1 MEKGDLLDLLRQ
13 QEKRIRDFGKKEFIQ
28 RECLENLKKFFK
40 SPHSLIITGPRRC
53 GKSVLMS
60 QIINSYYKKFYYIN
74 FEDERLF
81 GFNLKDLSELYEIFL
96 ELSGQGKTFFLD
108 EIQNV
113 QEWERW
119 VRRLYDEGFKFF
131 ITGSNATM
139 LSKELGT
146 KLTGRHINFTLYPF
160 SFKEFLS
167 YKNYIPKN
175 LFMPE
180 EKVKVKKFL
189 TEYLEKGG
197 FPEFL
202 ISGNIEILQ
211 EYFNDMIQKDIIE
224 RYNLANVRQ
233 IKELAKYLLTNSGNL
248 TSYNKLS
255 KLAETGSINTII
267 KYISYLENA
276 YVLFIVPFFSYSLK
290 KQTTNPFKVYPI
302 DTGLRNSISFKFS
315 KDKGRLYEC
324 IVAIE
329 LKRRDEEIYY
339 WKNQQQQEVDFV
351 VRKGLRICKLIQVC
365 YDVDNLDTKKREV
378 RALISASRELKC
390 KNLLVITMDKEGEEI
405 FEWFGVKRK
414 IKFVPLWKW
423 LLEF

>member
-1 MEKGDLLDLLRQ
+1 MEKSDLLDILKQ
-13 QEKRIRDFGKKEFIQ
+13 QEKRIRKFGKKEFIQ
-28 RECLENLKKFFK
+28 RESLESLKRFFK

-60 QIINSYYKKFYYIN
+60 QIMNSYYKKFYYIN

-81 GFNLKDLSELYEIFL
+81 GFNLRNLSELYEIFL
-96 ELSGQGKTFFLD
+96 ELFGQNKTFFLD

-113 QEWERW
+113 RGWERW

-160 SFKEFLS
+160 SFREFLT
-167 YKNYIPKN
+167 YNNYVPKD

-189 TEYLEKGG
+189 VEYIEKGG

-202 ISGNIEILQ
+202 MSENIEILQ

-267 KYISYLENA
+267 KYISHLEDA
-276 YVLFIVPFFSYSLK
+276 YILFVVPFFSYSLK
-290 KQTTNPFKVYPI
+290 KQTVNPFKVYPI

-315 KDKGRLYEC
+315 KDEGRLYES

-329 LKRRDEEIYY
+329 LKRRNKEIYY
-339 WKNQQQQEVDFV
+339 WKNKEQEEVDFV
-351 VRKGLRICKLIQVC
+351 VKKGLKVDELIQVC
-365 YDVDNLDTKKREV
+365 SNLSEEEVKKREIKS
-378 RALISASRELKC
+378 LLKASKELKC
-390 KNLLVITMDKEGEEI
+390 RKLLVITKDKEGEEN
-405 FEWFGVKRK
+405 FELFGVKRK
-414 IKFVPLWKW
+414 IKFVLLWRW
-423 LLEF
+423 LLEK